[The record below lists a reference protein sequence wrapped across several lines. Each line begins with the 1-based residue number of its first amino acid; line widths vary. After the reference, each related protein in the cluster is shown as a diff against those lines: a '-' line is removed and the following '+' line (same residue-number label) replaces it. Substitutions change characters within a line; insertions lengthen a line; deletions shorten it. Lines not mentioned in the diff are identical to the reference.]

1 MLDLPSLPETPTK
14 PNRPV
19 IIIAGAAL
27 GLLLGLGVV
36 AFREAKDSSLKT
48 LKDVRTYT
56 QFAVL
61 GSFPLLEN
69 DLIIRRRRRIAW
81 IGWSTG
87 IILSLVMIGFS
98 VYYYYSVRL

>member
-1 MLDLPSLPETPTK
+1 M
-14 PNRPV
+14 
-19 IIIAGAAL
+19 
-27 GLLLGLGVV
+27 
-36 AFREAKDSSLKT
+36 KT